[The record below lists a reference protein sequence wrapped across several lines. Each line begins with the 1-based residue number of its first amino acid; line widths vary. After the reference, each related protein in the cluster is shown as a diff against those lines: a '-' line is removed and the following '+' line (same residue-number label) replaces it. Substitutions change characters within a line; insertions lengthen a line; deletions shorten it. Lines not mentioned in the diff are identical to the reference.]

1 MRKYRV
7 LLQGHNFLC
16 LVNGRQQRL
25 GFYSHIFVEAP
36 DKATAEQRA
45 VEVLQQDAELQGK
58 VLNGRDNPPSMSV
71 EEIEALE
78 SFDGYTLPRTGLAF
92 FPEDE

>member
-16 LVNGRQQRL
+16 LVNDRQQRL

-36 DKATAEQRA
+36 DEATAEQQA
-45 VEVLQQDAELQGK
+45 VEVLQQDAELQGEI
-58 VLNGRDNPPSMSV
+58 LNEQDDPPVMSV
-71 EEIEALE
+71 EEIEELE
-78 SFDGYTLPRTGLAF
+78 SFDGYPLPRTGLAL